1 MMTDRILT
9 IPLHA
14 GQQAIYN
21 STARFKVVAAGRRF
35 GKSHLAAAVLSIAA
49 FEEVNYRGYKITQ
62 EHPVYYVAPTF
73 EQARRIIWPK
83 LRQMLGFAVSGGY
96 IVNENTNDGWLELVN
111 GHRIYIRGADN
122 PDSLRGISPAFI
134 VMDEYAD
141 MKSAVW
147 YEIIEPALMD
157 VEAQALFIGTP
168 KGKNHFYKM
177 FMGALQKPI
186 DPISGVSHWE
196 DWEAFH
202 FASADNP
209 FLKAKELKRMMQ
221 AGNRPIEVIKQELSA
236 SFISGGGAVLRPH
249 WFPVIP
255 RIDPGAGSIFIT
267 VDLAGFKKQEG
278 YKTLRTDETV
288 ICVTL
293 VHEDNWFVLKMLHGH
308 WDVKDTCAQIVWE
321 VRKHPGCRLGIES
334 GALLNACGPYLEEY
348 MRTYNRYVTPEPL
361 AHGQQRKQDRI
372 KWALQGRAER
382 HKIRL
387 ITDEQLDTDEKWCDW
402 FLQQV
407 ADFPDPLSHDDGID
421 ALAYVDQM
429 AMANFVDPNLDT
441 YEYGSKEDM
450 IYADSVH

>member
-1 MMTDRILT
+1 MTDRVLS

-21 STARFKVVAAGRRF
+21 SAARFKIVAAGRRF
-35 GKSHLAAAVLSIAA
+35 GKSHLAAAVLAIAG
-49 FEEVNYRGYKITQ
+49 FEDVNYRGYPITQ

-83 LRQMLGFAVSGGY
+83 LRQMLGFVISGGY
-96 IVNENTNDGWLELVN
+96 IANENTNDGWIELVN

-141 MKSAVW
+141 MKPQIW

-186 DPISGVSHWE
+186 DPKTGESNWE

-202 FASADNP
+202 FASTDNP
-209 FLKAKELKRMMQ
+209 FLKQKELKRMMQ
-221 AGNRPIEVIKQELSA
+221 GGNRPLEVIQQELNA
-236 SFISGGGAVLRPH
+236 SFISGGNKILRPE
-249 WFPVIP
+249 WFPIVP
-255 RIDPGAGSIFIT
+255 RVDPGMGSIYIT
-267 VDLAGFKKQEG
+267 VDLAGFKKAEG
-278 YKTLRTDETV
+278 KKILRTDESV

-293 VHEDNWFVLKMLHGH
+293 VKEDYWTVLKMLHGH

-321 VRKHPGCRLGIES
+321 VRNHVGCRLGIEA

-361 AHGQQRKQDRI
+361 IHGNQRKQDRI
-372 KWALQGRAER
+372 QWALQGRGER
-382 HKIRL
+382 HKL
-387 ITDEQLDTDEKWCDW
+387 QLVTDEQLPSDQKWVDW
-402 FLQQV
+402 FLSQV
-407 ADFPDPLSHDDGID
+407 SDFPDPLSHDDGID

-429 AMANFVDPNLDT
+429 AQANFVDPNLDT
-441 YEYGSKEDM
+441 YEYGSREDM
-450 IYADSVH
+450 LYADSVH

>member
-1 MMTDRILT
+1 MTDRILT

-21 STARFKVVAAGRRF
+21 SPARFKVVAAGRRF
-35 GKSHLAAAVLSIAA
+35 GKSHLAAAVLAIAA
-49 FEEVNYRGYKITQ
+49 FEEVNYRGYPITQ

-83 LRQMLGFAVSGGY
+83 LRQMLGFVVSGGY
-96 IVNENTNDGWLELVN
+96 IANENTNDGWIELVN

-141 MKSAVW
+141 MKPSVW

-186 DPISGVSHWE
+186 DKMGVNHWE

-202 FASADNP
+202 FSSTDNP
-209 FLKAKELKRMMQ
+209 FLKEKELKRMMQ
-221 AGNRPIEVIKQELSA
+221 GGNRPIEVIQQELNA
-236 SFISGGGAVLRPH
+236 SFISGGGAILRPN
-249 WFPVIP
+249 WFPVVP
-255 RIDPGAGSIFIT
+255 NPGKDVLGSIFIT

-278 YKTLRTDETV
+278 ARQLRTDETV
-288 ICVTL
+288 ICITAVQ
-293 VHEDNWFVLKMLHGH
+293 EDRWQVLKMIHGH
-308 WDVKDTCAQIVWE
+308 FDVKDTCAQIVWE
-321 VRKHPGCRLGIES
+321 VRNHIGCRLGIEA
-334 GALLNACGPYLEEY
+334 GALMNACGPYLEEY

-361 AHGQQRKQDRI
+361 THGGQRKTDRI
-372 KWALQGRAER
+372 KWALQGRGER
-382 HKIRL
+382 HKIQ
-387 ITDEQLDTDEKWCDW
+387 ICSDEHLDNDQKWNAW

-407 ADFPDPLSHDDGID
+407 ADFPDPLAHDDGID

-441 YEYGSKEDM
+441 YDSGQSYLE
-450 IYADSVH
+450 ADSVH

>member
-1 MMTDRILT
+1 MTDRVLSIA
-9 IPLHA
+9 LHA
-14 GQQAIYN
+14 GQQAIFN
-21 STARFKVVAAGRRF
+21 SPKRFKVVAAGRRF
-35 GKSHLAAAVLSIAA
+35 GKSHLAAALLSIAA
-49 FEEVNYRGYKITQ
+49 FEEVNYRGYPITQ

-96 IVNENTNDGWLELVN
+96 ITNENTNDGWLELVN

-141 MKSAVW
+141 MKPAVW

-177 FMGALQKPI
+177 FMAALNQIPDTKT
-186 DPISGVSHWE
+186 GLNFWE

-202 FASADNP
+202 FTSTDNP
-209 FLKAKELKRMMQ
+209 FLKEKELKRMMQ
-221 AGNRPIEVIKQELSA
+221 AGNRPIEIIQQELNA
-236 SFISGGGAVLRPH
+236 SFISGGGAVLRPD
-249 WFPVIP
+249 WFPVVP
-255 RIDPGAGSIFIT
+255 RVDPGAGSIFIT

-278 YKTLRTDETV
+278 AVKLRTDETV
-288 ICVTL
+288 IAITL
-293 VHEDNWFVLKMLHGH
+293 VKEDYWTVLKILHGH

-321 VRKHPGCRLGIES
+321 VRNHPGCRLGIES

-361 AHGQQRKQDRI
+361 THGGQRKVDRI

-382 HKIRL
+382 HKISL
-387 ITDEQLDTDEKWCDW
+387 VTDEQLPMDQKWNDH
-402 FLQQV
+402 FLAQV
-407 ADFPDPLSHDDGID
+407 ADFPDPMAHDDLID

-441 YEYGSKEDM
+441 YEYGSREDM

>member
-1 MMTDRILT
+1 VSERVLSIA
-9 IPLHA
+9 LHP
-14 GQQAIYN
+14 GQQAIFN

-35 GKSHLAAAVLSIAA
+35 GKSHLAAAVLAIAA

-62 EHPVYYVAPTF
+62 EHPVYYVALTF

-83 LRQMLGFAVSGGY
+83 LRQMLGFVASGGY
-96 IVNENTNDGWLELVN
+96 IQNENTNDGWIELVN

-141 MKSAVW
+141 MKPEVW

-177 FMGALQKPI
+177 FMGALQRPI
-186 DPISGVSHWE
+186 NPKTNECDWD

-202 FASADNP
+202 FASTDNP
-209 FLKAKELKRMMQ
+209 FLKVKELKRMMQ
-221 AGNRPIEVIKQELSA
+221 AGNRPMEIIQQELNA
-236 SFISGGGAVLRPH
+236 SFMSGGGAVLRPQ
-249 WFPVIP
+249 WFPVVQGV
-255 RIDPGAGSIFIT
+255 DPGAGSIFIT
-267 VDLAGFKKQEG
+267 VDLAGFKTQQGAK
-278 YKTLRTDETV
+278 KLDTDETV
-288 ICVTL
+288 ICITL
-293 VHEDNWFVLKMLHGH
+293 VQEDVWTVLKILHGH

-321 VRKHPGCRLGIES
+321 VRNHPGCRLGIEA

-361 AHGQQRKQDRI
+361 THGGTKKQDRI

-382 HKIRL
+382 HKVRL
-387 ITDEQLDTDEKWCDW
+387 CSDVDQDRKWNDW

-407 ADFPDPLSHDDGID
+407 ADFPDPLAHDDGID

-429 AMANFVDPNLDT
+429 AMANFVDPSLDT
-441 YEYGSKEDM
+441 YEYGSREDM

>member
-1 MMTDRILT
+1 MTDRVLSIA
-9 IPLHA
+9 LHA
-14 GQQAIYN
+14 GQQAIFN
-21 STARFKVVAAGRRF
+21 SPARFKVCAAGRRF
-35 GKSHLAAAVLSIAA
+35 GKSHLAAALLSIAA
-49 FEEVNYRGYKITQ
+49 FEEVNYRGYAITQ

-83 LRQMLGFAVSGGY
+83 LRQMLGFVASGGY
-96 IVNENTNDGWLELVN
+96 IANENTNDGWIELVN

-122 PDSLRGISPAFI
+122 PDSLRGISPSYI

-141 MKSAVW
+141 MKPAVW

-186 DPISGVSHWE
+186 NIKTGLCDWE

-202 FASADNP
+202 FSSVDNP
-209 FLKAKELKRMMQ
+209 FLKEKELKRMMQ
-221 AGNRPIEVIKQELSA
+221 AGNRPIEVIQQEMNA
-236 SFISGGGAVLRPH
+236 SFISGGGAILKPD
-249 WFPVIP
+249 WFPVVP
-255 RIDPGAGSIFIT
+255 RSSARNGDIYIT

-278 YKTLRTDETV
+278 PTKLRTDETV
-288 ICVTL
+288 ICVTR
-293 VHEDNWFVLKMLHGH
+293 VFEDNWTVLKIRHGH
-308 WDVKDTCAQIVWE
+308 WEVRQTCAAILLE
-321 VRKHPGCRLGIES
+321 AREHPGCRLGIES

-348 MRTYNRYVTPEPL
+348 MRVFNRYITPEPL
-361 AHGQQRKQDRI
+361 THGGQRKVDRI

-382 HKIRL
+382 HKISL
-387 ITDEQLDTDEKWCDW
+387 LTDVDLPNDEKWVDH
-402 FLQQV
+402 FLSQV
-407 ADFPDPLSHDDGID
+407 ADFPDPLAHDDLID

-441 YEYGSKEDM
+441 YEYGSREDM

>member
-1 MMTDRILT
+1 MNDRVLSIA
-9 IPLHA
+9 LHA

-21 STARFKVVAAGRRF
+21 SPARFKVVAAGRRF

-49 FEEVNYRGYKITQ
+49 FEEVNYRGYAITQ

-96 IVNENTNDGWLELVN
+96 IANENTNDGWLELVN

-141 MKSAVW
+141 MKPSVW

-177 FMGALQKPI
+177 FMGALQKPL
-186 DPISGVSHWE
+186 DQKTGLCFWD

-202 FASADNP
+202 FSSVDNP
-209 FLKAKELKRMMQ
+209 FLKDKELKRMMQ
-221 AGNRPIEVIKQELSA
+221 GGNRPLEVIQQELNA
-236 SFISGGGAVLRPH
+236 SFVSGGSKILRPE
-249 WFPVIP
+249 WFPVIA
-255 RIDPGAGSIFIT
+255 DPGKNVRGSVFIT
-267 VDLAGFKKQEG
+267 VDLAGFKEQEG
-278 YKTLRTDETV
+278 KKKLNSDESV
-288 ICVTL
+288 ICITAVD
-293 VHEDNWFVLKMLHGH
+293 EDHWTVLKMLHGH
-308 WDVKDTCAQIVWE
+308 WGVKDTCAQIVWE
-321 VRKHPGCRLGIES
+321 VRNHTGCRLGIES

-361 AHGQQRKQDRI
+361 SHGNQRKIDRI
-372 KWALQGRAER
+372 KWALQGRGER
-382 HKIRL
+382 RKLQIV
-387 ITDEQLDTDEKWCDW
+387 TDDHLDSSQKWNDW
-402 FLQQV
+402 FLSQV
-407 ADFPDPLSHDDGID
+407 GDFPDPLSHDDGID

-441 YEYGSKEDM
+441 YDSGLSYLD
-450 IYADSVH
+450 ADSVH